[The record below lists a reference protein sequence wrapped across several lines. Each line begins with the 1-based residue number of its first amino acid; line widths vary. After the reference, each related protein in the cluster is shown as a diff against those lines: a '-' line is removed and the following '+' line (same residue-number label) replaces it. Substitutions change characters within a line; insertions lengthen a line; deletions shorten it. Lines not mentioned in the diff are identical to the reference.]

1 MIAEKVRYVDDKQLN
16 IDFPHG
22 LGLHEAQNLM
32 RHLKNDAQVHVY
44 VNYTSYYSDESWP
57 VEKEMGDIG
66 ITGTLILKKDTSISS
81 KFYLDSQKD
90 KRSEFSRFKFIRTYD
105 KVSDYKPEAI
115 QLWSNVRK
123 SIDDFFRPK

>member
-1 MIAEKVRYVDDKQLN
+1 MIAEKVQYVDDKQLN

-66 ITGTLILKKDTSISS
+66 ITGTPLLTASKKLPRLNGKSS
-81 KFYLDSQKD
+81 
-90 KRSEFSRFKFIRTYD
+90 
-105 KVSDYKPEAI
+105 PEALRVPSGNI
-115 QLWSNVRK
+115 KTDVPLFTLSAAA
-123 SIDDFFRPK
+123 SMLL